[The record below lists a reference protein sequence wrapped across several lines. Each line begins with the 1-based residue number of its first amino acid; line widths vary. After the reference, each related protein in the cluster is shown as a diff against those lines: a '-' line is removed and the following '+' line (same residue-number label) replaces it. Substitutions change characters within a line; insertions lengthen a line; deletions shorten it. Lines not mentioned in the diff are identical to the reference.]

1 MAFEINEMTD
11 ENMKK
16 LWLIPF
22 AAAALMGVADDE
34 ATKRAI
40 ASIGQG
46 YLEPADLPDA
56 MQFTPPSPVRGSLSE
71 KRDISASKEALKH
84 HGKARWD
91 LATSDADLFS
101 PKATGVFSCAA
112 GFEISSEATPKLDAL
127 LRKTLPTLGLSTS
140 VVKRK
145 YQRKRPFLTNGK
157 PQCTPDFDT
166 LLRQDGSYPSGH
178 AAVGY
183 GWSLILAGLV
193 PERAAQLIARGRAF
207 ADSRRYCNV
216 HWLSDTEE
224 GMAIGAAVV
233 ARLQANPAFQA
244 DLASARQEL
253 AQESVKARKPT
264 PDCAAEAMA
273 LQSGGLFTG

>member
-1 MAFEINEMTD
+1 MN
-11 ENMKK
+11 K
-16 LWLIPF
+16 LWMIPF
-22 AAAALMGVADDE
+22 AAAALMGAADDD
-34 ATKRAI
+34 AAKRAL

-56 MQFTPPSPVRGSLSE
+56 MQFTPPAPARGSLSE
-71 KRDISASKEALKH
+71 KRDIAASKAALKH
-84 HGKARWD
+84 HGKERWD

-101 PKATGVFSCAA
+101 PKATGALSCAV
-112 GFEISSEATPKLDAL
+112 GFEISPEATPKLDAL
-127 LRKTLPTLGLSTS
+127 MRKTMPTLGLSTS
-140 VVKRK
+140 LVKRK
-145 YQRKRPFLTNGK
+145 YQRKRPFLTNSK
-157 PQCTPDFDT
+157 PQCTPEFEK

-193 PERAAQLIARGRAF
+193 PERSAQLVTRGRAF

-233 ARLQANPAFQA
+233 ARLQASSTFQA

-264 PDCAAEAMA
+264 RDCAAEAMA
-273 LQSGGLFTG
+273 LQSGGLFAG